1 MAENLPNLKME
12 IDIQVQ
18 ETQRVP
24 NKMNPN
30 RSTPKDIIFKMTKLK
45 ENFKGSKRKRV
56 TYKEPP

>member
-56 TYKEPP
+56 IFKGIP